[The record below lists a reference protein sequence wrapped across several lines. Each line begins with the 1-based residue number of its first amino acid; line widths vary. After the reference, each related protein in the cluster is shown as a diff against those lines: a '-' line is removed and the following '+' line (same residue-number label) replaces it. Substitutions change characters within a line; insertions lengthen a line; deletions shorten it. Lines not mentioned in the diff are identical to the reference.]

1 MSISEKL
8 GDAKRALAELKKNHR
23 YKKANAAMAQNIE
36 LQMALGKCRGRLE
49 VCLRDFNRIIQTQ
62 SKNIAEG
69 RRGGFDTII
78 QEQQLWDAAIGYMLV
93 KDAIFALKTI
103 GNHDAIANAYEMLDA
118 AVNQMSGKG
127 SKLRH
132 MPQIGILR
140 DRGIYKKLTSQE
152 AIQEKEQLLDAFF
165 ETLKETGNIEG
176 CLSGMEHPGATEA
189 TRRAGAVSTS
199 ATDLHD
205 RLNSIPGDAEE
216 PEISAERIKEM
227 SDF

>member
-8 GDAKRALAELKKNHR
+8 GDIQKSLAALKKKHR
-23 YKKANAAMAQNIE
+23 YKKANAAMDKNVE
-36 LQMALGKCRGRLE
+36 LQVALGKCRGQLG
-49 VCLRDFNRIIQTQ
+49 VCLKDFNRTIQAQ

-69 RRGGFDTII
+69 RRGGYDTII

-93 KDAIFALKTI
+93 KDSIFSLKTI

-118 AVNQMSGKG
+118 AVKQMSGKG
-127 SKLRH
+127 SKFSH
-132 MPQIGILR
+132 MPQINALK
-140 DRGIYKKLTSQE
+140 DRGAYKKLTSQE

-165 ETLKETGNIEG
+165 ETLKETGDIES

-189 TRRAGAVSTS
+189 TRRAGAAAAPS
-199 ATDLHD
+199 DLHD
-205 RLNSIPGDAEE
+205 RLSSIPDGADDFDLS
-216 PEISAERIKEM
+216 PEGMKKM